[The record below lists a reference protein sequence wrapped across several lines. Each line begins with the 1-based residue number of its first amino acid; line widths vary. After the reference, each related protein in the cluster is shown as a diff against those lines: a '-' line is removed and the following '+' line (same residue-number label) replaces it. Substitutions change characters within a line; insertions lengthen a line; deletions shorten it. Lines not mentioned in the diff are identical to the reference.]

1 MYIGVK
7 FMNINVFTQKQVKQR
22 NKAIKECTLY
32 GKTFCDYFDKAYHSN
47 VMSYAFKSY
56 CKALQIYLDTMKSAV
71 WNYNSKTLSNKNL
84 YKWFLLQNKQ
94 SVFEL
99 FKDREEA
106 SLYAKFID
114 LILKEDSSKVYSI
127 LKHLIIEHIC
137 APHSILTYKGY
148 FTVIKFEAEDK
159 VLYGKIEGID
169 DLVTFESDS
178 AKEIEKEFHDAV
190 DDWLEF
196 RKEIDSEVE
205 SKE

>member
-1 MYIGVK
+1 MK
-7 FMNINVFTQKQVKQR
+7 TNVFTQKQMEQR
-22 NKAIKECTLY
+22 NKAIEVCILY
-32 GKTFCDYFDKAYHSN
+32 GKTFCDYFDEAYHCN
-47 VMSYAFKSY
+47 VKSHEFKSY
-56 CKALQIYLDTMKSAV
+56 CIILQRYLDDIKSTI

-99 FKDREEA
+99 FKDNEEA
-106 SLYAKFID
+106 LLYMKFID
-114 LILKEDSSKVYSI
+114 LILKEDSSEVYSI

-137 APHSILTYKGY
+137 APQNVLTYKDY
-148 FTVIKFEAEDK
+148 STVIEFDSESK

-190 DDWLEF
+190 DDWLKF
-196 RKEIDSEVE
+196 RKEIENVVE
-205 SKE
+205 SKS

>member
-1 MYIGVK
+1 
-7 FMNINVFTQKQVKQR
+7 MNVLTQKQIEQR
-22 NKAIKECTLY
+22 NKAIEVCILHS
-32 GKTFCDYFDKAYHSN
+32 KTFCEYFDSAYHSN
-47 VMSYAFKSY
+47 VKSHDFKSY
-56 CKALQIYLDTMKSAV
+56 CIILQRYLDDIKSTV

-84 YKWFLLQNKQ
+84 YKWFLLQNKP

-99 FKDREEA
+99 FKDKEEA

-114 LILKEDSSKVYSI
+114 LILKEDSSEVYAI

-137 APHSILTYKGY
+137 ASQNVLTYKGY
-148 FTVIKFEAEDK
+148 FTVIEFDSESK
-159 VLYGKIEGID
+159 VLYDKIEEIN

-196 RKEIDSEVE
+196 KKEINNEVE
-205 SKE
+205 SKN

>member
-1 MYIGVK
+1 
-7 FMNINVFTQKQVKQR
+7 MNINVFTQKQVEQR
-22 NKAIKECTLY
+22 NKAIEVCILHS
-32 GKTFCDYFDKAYHSN
+32 KTFCDYFDEAYHSN
-47 VMSYAFKSY
+47 IQSHEFK
-56 CKALQIYLDTMKSAV
+56 CHCIILQRYLDDIKSTV

-99 FKDREEA
+99 FKDKEEA
-106 SLYAKFID
+106 SLYAEFID

-137 APHSILTYKGY
+137 TSQDVLTYKGY
-148 FTVIKFEAEDK
+148 FTVIEFDSESK

-190 DDWLEF
+190 DDWLKF
-196 RKEIDSEVE
+196 RKEIDNEAE
-205 SKE
+205 NKE

>member
-1 MYIGVK
+1 MGMNLI
-7 FMNINVFTQKQVKQR
+7 NINVLTQKQVKQR
-22 NKAIKECTLY
+22 NKAIKICISY
-32 GKTFCDYFDKAYHSN
+32 GKTFCDYFDKMYHSN
-47 VMSYAFKSY
+47 VESYEFKSY
-56 CKALQIYLDTMKSAV
+56 CKALQIHFDIMKSSV

-99 FKDREEA
+99 FKDKEEA
-106 SLYAKFID
+106 SLYAEFID
-114 LILKEDSSKVYSI
+114 LILKEDSSKVCSI

-137 APHSILTYKGY
+137 APQNVLTYKGY
-148 FTVIKFEAEDK
+148 STVIEFDSESK

-190 DDWLEF
+190 DDWLKF
-196 RKEIDSEVE
+196 RKEIDNVVE
-205 SKE
+205 SKS

>member
-1 MYIGVK
+1 MK
-7 FMNINVFTQKQVKQR
+7 INVFTQKKIEQR
-22 NKAIKECTLY
+22 NKAIEVCILHS
-32 GKTFCDYFDKAYHSN
+32 KTFCEYFDRAYHSN
-47 VMSYAFKSY
+47 VKSHDFESY
-56 CKALQIYLDTMKSAV
+56 CIILQRYLDDIKSAI
-71 WNYNSKTLSNKNL
+71 WDYNSKTLSNKNL

-127 LKHLIIEHIC
+127 LKHLIIIEHIC
-137 APHSILTYKGY
+137 APQNILTYKGY
-148 FTVIKFEAEDK
+148 FTVIEFDSESK
-159 VLYGKIEGID
+159 VLYGKIEGIN

-178 AKEIEKEFHDAV
+178 AKEIEKEFHNAV

-196 RKEIDSEVE
+196 RKEIDDVVE
-205 SKE
+205 SKS

>member
-1 MYIGVK
+1 
-7 FMNINVFTQKQVKQR
+7 MNINVFTQKQVEQR
-22 NKAIKECTLY
+22 NKAIKVCISF
-32 GKTFCDYFDKAYHSN
+32 GKTFCDYFDKMYHSN
-47 VMSYAFKSY
+47 VESYEFKSY
-56 CKALQIYLDTMKSAV
+56 CKALQFYLDTMKSSV

-99 FKDREEA
+99 FKDKEEA
-106 SLYAKFID
+106 SLYAEFID
-114 LILKEDSSKVYSI
+114 LILKEDSSKVCSI

-137 APHSILTYKGY
+137 APQSVLTYKGY
-148 FTVIKFEAEDK
+148 STVIEFDSESK

-196 RKEIDSEVE
+196 KKEIDNEVE
-205 SKE
+205 SKN